1 MEGRCLDPGGQ
12 RLGVG
17 GRGSTGCWGSTEAP
31 RLAVL
36 NFSATG
42 GTSPLSSSCKSLA
55 MDNTGLGGL
64 AMGQAQP
71 LLAPNPSGSAGLPWA
86 SRGLSRPSTWGWGP
100 HLRGGLAR
108 VLPTS
113 QPPGQSLRPLSSSCP
128 FPGRCQESLWG
139 SGPSGPASC
148 QEAVCR
154 RAQHCPRLCAHPQMC
169 SCGSALTPPVLGAPG
184 QRHPTARMEKSGL
197 AGAGR
202 ASTLLSGVGVAGR
215 RFHFPAGS
223 LPIFHI

>member
-42 GTSPLSSSCKSLA
+42 GTSPPTPSSCKSLA

-64 AMGQAQP
+64 APGQAQP

-100 HLRGGLAR
+100 HLCGGLAR

-113 QPPGQSLRPLSSSCP
+113 QPPGQSLRPLSSSRP
-128 FPGRCQESLWG
+128 FPGRWQSPRGEVAPQARLPDKRQFAAR
-139 SGPSGPASC
+139 PSTAPGCVRTPKCA
-148 QEAVCR
+148 AV
-154 RAQHCPRLCAHPQMC
+154 
-169 SCGSALTPPVLGAPG
+169 GAP
-184 QRHPTARMEKSGL
+184 
-197 AGAGR
+197 
-202 ASTLLSGVGVAGR
+202 
-215 RFHFPAGS
+215 
-223 LPIFHI
+223 

>member
-1 MEGRCLDPGGQ
+1 M
-12 RLGVG
+12 GVPRPFQAKHMG
-17 GRGSTGCWGSTEAP
+17 LGSTP
-31 RLAVL
+31 
-36 NFSATG
+36 
-42 GTSPLSSSCKSLA
+42 
-55 MDNTGLGGL
+55 
-64 AMGQAQP
+64 
-71 LLAPNPSGSAGLPWA
+71 
-86 SRGLSRPSTWGWGP
+86 SRGLGQGAA
-100 HLRGGLAR
+100 HLPATRAEPQATLLQSS
-108 VLPTS
+108 LP
-113 QPPGQSLRPLSSSCP
+113 RWLS
-128 FPGRCQESLWG
+128 ESPWG
-139 SGPSGPASC
+139 SGPSGPASG